1 MTRTHLM
8 GAASA
13 VALACISTAA
23 FAATQSTILGGGST
37 LAGFDYPAE
46 FAIFNG
52 TAKVTATWSTYWLS
66 GSGTGQQAFI
76 QNDLSC
82 DISRAKTGTT
92 TCSGSGGAGNTV
104 DYGASDAT
112 LVAAQLSTWATSTWG
127 QSSAGDLIQI
137 PSMGTGVSIPLNE
150 TVGGAQ
156 VSNGQV
162 TFSDN
167 DLCGVFSGLITDFNQ
182 ITDTGAALDAGAFKV
197 AYRSDGSGTT
207 FLLTQH
213 LAAVCKTG
221 TGGNSAITFSATTSF
236 KSLFSGGTPPS
247 QFVGESG
254 SPGVANYLEGA
265 NCPGGTALPQA
276 LGYISPD
283 YTTLYPNSSATVCSN
298 NIKSTLNIAAVYT
311 GAQKLL
317 PTLANVTKGLANP
330 GAGSTNPTPPAN
342 ATDAANPNKWV
353 PAIPLVKAGYG
364 IVGYTTFDFAQ
375 CYGDLKVAT
384 AIKKFLT
391 SHYTATGYKTIQNN
405 NGFVTITNSGAAKFY
420 TAISADIINNKNA
433 YNTNI
438 QNATACAGHVGR

>member
-13 VALACISTAA
+13 VALACISTAS
-23 FAATQSTILGGGST
+23 FAAAPSTILGGGST
-37 LAGFDYPAE
+37 LAGFDYPQE
-46 FAIFNG
+46 FTSFNG
-52 TAKVTATWSTYWLS
+52 TANVTATWSTYWLS

-112 LVAAQLSTWATSTWG
+112 LVAAQLATWSTSTWG
-127 QSSAGDLIQI
+127 QSAAGNLIQI
-137 PSMGTGVSIPLNE
+137 PSMGTGVSIPLDE
-150 TVGGAQ
+150 TVGGTQ
-156 VSNGQV
+156 VANGQV

-167 DLCGVFSGLITDFNQ
+167 DLCGVFSGLITNFSQ
-182 ITDTGAALDAGAFKV
+182 ITDTGAHLDAGAFQV

-236 KSLFSGGTPPS
+236 ASLFGGTPPA
-247 QFVGESG
+247 QFHGLSG
-254 SPGVANYLEGA
+254 SGGVATYLEGA
-265 NCPGGTALPQA
+265 NCPGGAALPQA

-283 YTTLYPNSSATVCSN
+283 YTTLYPSSSATVCSN
-298 NIKSTLNIAAVYT
+298 NIKSTLNIAAVFT

-317 PTLANVTKGLANP
+317 PTLINVTKGLANP
-330 GAGSTNPTPPAN
+330 GAGATNPTPPAN
-342 ATDAANPNKWV
+342 AIDAANPNKWV
-353 PAIPLVKAGYG
+353 PAIPVVKAGYG
-364 IVGYTTFDFAQ
+364 IVGYTTYDFAQ
-375 CYGDLKVAT
+375 CYADVKVAT

-391 SHYTATGYKTIQNN
+391 AHYSGAGYKAIQAKE
-405 NGFVTITNSGAAKFY
+405 GFVTITNSGASKFY
-420 TAISADIINNKNA
+420 KAISANLLTNKNG
-433 YNTNI
+433 YKTDI
-438 QNATACAGHVGR
+438 QDKTACKGLVGR